1 MADTRLKTFSP
12 QTLSIVIAQ
21 NSTGITHV
29 VGGFAENSMVTVARE
44 MDAFTPY
51 TGADNTPSRVFNP
64 NSSLSVTITLAQTS
78 NSNAILSQLYANDI
92 ALLNDEGLFSITI
105 KDTSGQT
112 VIYAEEAYISKLPDA
127 SFTTSIENRDWVI
140 TAVRSDYFLGGNSR
154 FSPEDAATLET
165 LGGTIAPEWLPS

>member
-12 QTLSIVIAQ
+12 QTLSIVISQ
-21 NSTGITHV
+21 QSTGITHV
-29 VGGFAENSMVTVARE
+29 LSGFVENSMVSVARE

-64 NSSLSVTITLAQTS
+64 NSSVAITVSLAQTS
-78 NSNAILSQLYANDI
+78 NSNAVLSWLYTNDI
-92 ALLNDEGLFSITI
+92 NQLNDAGLFSITI

-112 VIYAEEAYISKLPDA
+112 LIYAEEAYISKLPDA

-140 TAVRSDYFLGGNSR
+140 TAVRSDYFLGGNSKL
-154 FSPEDAATLET
+154 SPEDVATIES
-165 LGGTIAPEWLPS
+165 LGGNVAPEWLP